1 MIYMTYKIADNV
13 WFVGVKNP
21 SLRVFDIIMR
31 AEYGTSYNA
40 YLVKGE
46 KTALIECAH
55 ETYADDFLSNI
66 KSVIGEAPLDYII
79 FNHTEPD
86 HSGCLYRLLE
96 LYPNVTIVSSPA
108 ANKYLKDITNMA
120 FNSRI
125 VKSGDT
131 LDLGGAEL
139 KFIQAPFLHWPD
151 SMFTYFAD
159 KNMLFSC
166 DFLGAHFCDNGL
178 FDTDVKKP
186 EIYDGQF
193 EYYYKCIFGPFKPYV
208 LEGLEKIK
216 DLTIDMVLP
225 SHGPILTNSIA
236 DAMDKY
242 RKWSTPAPANQP
254 EYYPVVYASAY
265 GYTRMLAKAAAEA
278 LEKAGYKT
286 RLLDAVDVTTAEIN
300 AELAKSNGFLIGS
313 NTINRDAT
321 KPIWDILAGIDAINT
336 KKPVGVF
343 GSYGW
348 SGEAI
353 EMVKTRLTQLKFN
366 VVDEPVKVIFR
377 PKQEDFDRMAEY
389 ALKVAGK

>member
-1 MIYMTYKIADNV
+1 MTYKIAENV

-40 YLVKGE
+40 YIVKGE

-55 ETYADDFLSNI
+55 ETYAGDFINNI
-66 KSVIGEAPLDYII
+66 KSVIGGEKLDYII

-96 LYPNVTIVSSPA
+96 LYPEVTVVSSPA
-108 ANKYLKDITNMA
+108 ANKYLKDITNMD
-120 FNSRI
+120 FGSRI
-125 VKSGDT
+125 VKNGDV
-131 LDLGGAEL
+131 LDLGGTEL

-151 SMFTYFAD
+151 SMFTYLAD
-159 KNMLFSC
+159 RNMLFSC
-166 DFLGAHFCDNGL
+166 DFLGAHFCDNGI
-178 FDTDVKKP
+178 FDTEVKKP
-186 EIYDGQF
+186 ELYDGQF

-208 LEGLEKIK
+208 LEGLNKIK
-216 DLTIDMVLP
+216 DLKIDMVLP
-225 SHGPILTNSIA
+225 SHGPILTVSIA
-236 DAMDKY
+236 DAVEKY
-242 RKWSTPAPANQP
+242 RAWSTPAPAGDTK
-254 EYYPVVYASAY
+254 YIPVVYASAY
-265 GYTRMLAKAAAEA
+265 GYTRRLAKAAAEA
-278 LEKAGYKT
+278 LEKAGVKT
-286 RLLDAVDVTTAEIN
+286 ALLDAVDVPAAEIN
-300 AELAKSNGFLIGS
+300 AELEKSDGFLIGS

-366 VVDEPVKVIFR
+366 VIDEPVKVTFR
-377 PKQEDFDRMAEY
+377 PTEQDLERAAEY
-389 ALKVAGK
+389 ALRVAGK